1 MGLKAVL
8 DALDGVD
15 EGLKSFYQKTEDGKF
30 RLDIEG
36 GYKLPSEIDGL
47 TSALGKERQRAD
59 ELAKA
64 MKVFDGL
71 DAKAARDALTKVQN
85 WDESQQKNAEKLE
98 QEFQARMQ
106 PVAQERDTFKAK
118 AEELEGKFKDFSI
131 SNAINGSKFLSEK
144 VSKDPVHQAY
154 VREHFKSAFKV
165 EDGKIVAY
173 DGNGQRIFDAN
184 GNAAGVDEALEKLVM
199 AHPQGLS
206 LLAGSNASG
215 SGAKPTNGNNG
226 GGKGTLRRSEF
237 DKLSPVDRAAAVKN
251 GVSVVDD

>member
-8 DALDGVD
+8 DTLDGVD
-15 EGLKSFYQKTEDGKF
+15 ESLKGFYQQADGKF

-36 GYKLPSEIDGL
+36 GYKLPSEIEGL

-64 MKVFDGL
+64 MKSYEGL
-71 DAKAARDALTKVQN
+71 DAKAARDALAKVSN
-85 WDESQQKNAEKLE
+85 WDESQQKNAEKMEL
-98 QEFQARMQ
+98 EFQARLQ

-118 AEELEGKFKDFSI
+118 AEELEGKFRDFSI
-131 SNAINGSKFLSEK
+131 SNAINSSKLLSEK

-154 VREHFKSAFKV
+154 VREHFKSAFKM

-173 DGNGQRIFDAN
+173 DSNNQRIFNAD
-184 GNAAGVDEALEKLVM
+184 GNPAGVDEALEKLVM
-199 AHPQGLS
+199 SHPQGLS

-215 SGAKPTNGNNG
+215 SGAKPQSGSNGS
-226 GGKGTLRRSEF
+226 GKGTLRRSDF
-237 DKLSPVDRAAAVKN
+237 DKLSPAERVSAIKN
-251 GVSVVDD
+251 GVSIVDN